1 MADEPLP
8 VVGTVY
14 KCDDGSGEL
23 YRNGVT
29 SVTGRNLPVSMQ
41 GDGGQPGAVLSRPPG
56 FAGRTDDLAMM
67 GEPVAESQ
75 VMQDRVE
82 PHLSSIMRA
91 MPDAIVDQAMSNSPD
106 RAETL
111 VQIRAELRDNHP
123 RLTDVQIDLIADVA
137 VDLRLAQIRLGL
149 VAERALPSAP
159 PIRARVAALV

>member
-1 MADEPLP
+1 
-8 VVGTVY
+8 
-14 KCDDGSGEL
+14 
-23 YRNGVT
+23 
-29 SVTGRNLPVSMQ
+29 MQ
-41 GDGGQPGAVLSRPPG
+41 GDGGQPGAVLSRPPV
-56 FAGRTDDLAMM
+56 FAGWTDGLAMR
-67 GEPVAESQ
+67 GGQVEVSQ

-91 MPDAIVDQAMSNSPD
+91 MPDAIQEQAMSNSPD

-149 VAERALPSAP
+149 VASRELPSAP
-159 PIRARVAALV
+159 TVPVRARVPALV